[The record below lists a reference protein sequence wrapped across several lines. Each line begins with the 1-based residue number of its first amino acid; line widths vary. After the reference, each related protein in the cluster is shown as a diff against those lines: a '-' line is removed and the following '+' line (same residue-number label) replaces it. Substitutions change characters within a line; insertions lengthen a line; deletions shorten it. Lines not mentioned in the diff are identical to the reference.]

1 MPKYDA
7 FGREIGEDTLEGLG
21 GSSAKPPDESAWQE
35 RTEQDEATWQAAER
49 VEVARIETA
58 ADAADAQAEQAEDA
72 RQAAAGGSRWTATAR
87 PQVPTLR
94 IKRSAAGK
102 GCLVAF
108 VVLIL
113 FVGAI
118 IAGIASLVS
127 SVDLD
132 TDGGSI
138 ITRPDAQPKDAPKG
152 LAGESLVRRENLA
165 AVLRTLS
172 ASEQGRLRSLRVAP
186 ERIDAQLLTSEGR
199 IRHIQVKPGGEPERF
214 GPDSG
219 PGFDGLGT
227 IPFSRLDPGAPTRL
241 ARRGAEE
248 VGVPIADL
256 QYAVPQ
262 TIGEDVR
269 WVVYFTRGRYVI
281 GDAKGRFQAE
291 YPRP

>member
-21 GSSAKPPDESAWQE
+21 GSSARPDESAWQE
-35 RTEQDEATWQAAER
+35 RTDREEATWQEAER

-72 RQAAAGGSRWTATAR
+72 RQAAAGESRWMATAR
-87 PQVPTLR
+87 PQVRTVR
-94 IKRSAAGK
+94 VKRSAAGK

-108 VVLIL
+108 VMLIL
-113 FVGAI
+113 LVGGI

-127 SVDLD
+127 SVDID
-132 TDGGSI
+132 TPDSI
-138 ITRPDAQPKDAPKG
+138 ISRPDAQPKDAPKG

-165 AVLRTLS
+165 RVLRTLS
-172 ASEQGRLRSLRVAP
+172 ASEQGRLTNLRVAP
-186 ERIDAQLLTSEGR
+186 ERIDAQLVTSEGR
-199 IRHIQVKPGGEPERF
+199 IRHIQVKPGGKPERF

-219 PGFDGLGT
+219 PGFDSVGT
-227 IPFSRLDPGAPTRL
+227 IPFSRLDPNAPTRL

-248 VGVPIADL
+248 VGVPITDL
-256 QYAVPQ
+256 QYVVPQ
-262 TIGEDVR
+262 TIGKDVR
-269 WVVYFTRGRYVI
+269 WVVYFTRSRYVI